1 MINFGIIDALLS
13 NMATNQDSDYL
24 FKVLECLELILV
36 YGEELK
42 EENEMNPISIR
53 IEKKSGLEILENL
66 QYHHSLTVTEK
77 LEQMVKNYFCHE
89 KNF

>member
-1 MINFGIIDALLS
+1 MINFGIIDAILS
-13 NMATNQDSDYL
+13 NLTTNQDSDYL
-24 FKVLECLELILV
+24 SKVLECLELILV

-42 EENEMNPISIR
+42 EENEMNQISIR

-66 QYHHSLTVTEK
+66 QYHSSVIVTEK
-77 LEQMVKNYFCHE
+77 LEQLVKNYFNFE